1 MRARSRWILWGCA
14 LLCAFCLGASGLFT
28 LAQEETTW
36 EEEGR
41 LIGVLVTT
49 QPLDLFDL
57 EAYLSEHPEA
67 LLGDGRIDER
77 FASPYEDRLYA
88 QLEEGE
94 GRPRYVF
101 AQVQGYA
108 YMAPQMQDEAGV
120 FTACQGDEVFA
131 DGKMG
136 VTSTDEEERLSL
148 EATMYVPT
156 DSPLRTFYANPVYQ
170 AEDGSVYAR
179 AGQGSAISGDI
190 VEGMSHTLRLEQT
203 SSVRTEGESS
213 QSSAELSL
221 TFSYVSPP
229 ARIQITQMSEDD
241 EPLVRQS
248 YRAGELPKS
257 LSPRKE
263 AAYLL
268 VEGFADGEGA
278 SPLTRALYQRQ
289 DEGFET
295 LFGREDGL
303 CGQQYTALDWQ

>member
-1 MRARSRWILWGCA
+1 
-14 LLCAFCLGASGLFT
+14 
-28 LAQEETTW
+28 
-36 EEEGR
+36 
-41 LIGVLVTT
+41 
-49 QPLDLFDL
+49 
-57 EAYLSEHPEA
+57 
-67 LLGDGRIDER
+67 
-77 FASPYEDRLYA
+77 
-88 QLEEGE
+88 
-94 GRPRYVF
+94 
-101 AQVQGYA
+101 
-108 YMAPQMQDEAGV
+108 
-120 FTACQGDEVFA
+120 
-131 DGKMG
+131 
-136 VTSTDEEERLSL
+136 
-148 EATMYVPT
+148 MYVPT

-179 AGQGSAISGDI
+179 AGQGSAMSGDI

-278 SPLTRALYQRQ
+278 SPLTRALYQKQ

-303 CGQQYTALDWQ
+303 CGQQYTAIDWQ